1 MNQGCCQ
8 LQLIP
13 VNYHNARKYSGFA
26 FGLTGTECSAAQVSS
41 FICHINLLDMH
52 KTAHLACQGM
62 LDGHLGSAAIAGCV
76 HIQQ

>member
-1 MNQGCCQ
+1 
-8 LQLIP
+8 
-13 VNYHNARKYSGFA
+13 
-26 FGLTGTECSAAQVSS
+26 
-41 FICHINLLDMH
+41 LLDMH